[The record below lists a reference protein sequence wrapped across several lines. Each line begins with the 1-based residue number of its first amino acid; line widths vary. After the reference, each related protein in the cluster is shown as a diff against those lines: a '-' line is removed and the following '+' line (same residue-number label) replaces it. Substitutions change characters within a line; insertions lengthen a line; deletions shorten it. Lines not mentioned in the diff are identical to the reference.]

1 MRIQVR
7 HETSY
12 SYSRPLEHAVQL
24 MRMTPRSCN
33 SQFVRRWRVEIDA
46 DARLS
51 KGEDAFGNITHMV
64 FLEGELEHVRIVIE
78 GEVETSD
85 PAGFV
90 SGTLERLPLSFYLR
104 PTPLTAPSTALRSLA
119 RDCMAGEGGDLLAAL
134 HQLNA
139 RLHRDMRFDVAATTF
154 ETTAA
159 DAFDARHGV
168 CQDFAHIF
176 ITAARSL
183 NVPARYVS
191 GYFLR
196 TDRTDQEAGHAWAEA
211 NVPGLGWIAFDPAY
225 GMCTSDRHIRVAIG
239 ADAHEAAPVRGA
251 QIGGSDE
258 RLKVEIHVKASQSAR
273 ASQSMSQS

>member
-7 HETSY
+7 HETVY
-12 SYSRPLEHAVQL
+12 TYDRPLDHAVQL
-24 MRMTPRSCN
+24 MRMTPRSCG

-51 KGEDAFGNITHMV
+51 KGEDAYGNITHIV
-64 FLEGELEHVRIVIE
+64 FLEGALQHVRILIE

-85 PAGFV
+85 QNGV
-90 SGTLERLPLSFYLR
+90 VTGTLERLPLSFHLR
-104 PTPLTAPSTALRSLA
+104 DTALTAASPEIRSWA
-119 RDCMAGEGGDLLAAL
+119 RGCMAGEGGDILAAM

-139 RLHRDMRFDVAATTF
+139 RLHRDMRFDAEATTV

-159 DAFDARHGV
+159 EAFKARHGV

-176 ITAARSL
+176 IAAARSL
-183 NVPARYVS
+183 DVPARYVS

-196 TDRTDQEAGHAWAEA
+196 TDRVDQDAGHAWAEA
-211 NVPGLGWIAFDPAY
+211 NVPGIGWIAFDPAH
-225 GMCTSDRHIRVAIG
+225 GACATDRHVRVAIG

-251 QIGGSDE
+251 QVGGSDE
-258 RLKVEIHVKASQSAR
+258 KLTVSIDVR
-273 ASQSMSQS
+273 AGRNMIEG

>member
-24 MRMTPRSCN
+24 MRMTPRSCD

-51 KGEDAFGNITHMV
+51 KGEDAYGNITHIV
-64 FLEGELEHVRIVIE
+64 FLEGKIDHVRIVIE

-85 PAGFV
+85 RAGLV
-90 SGTLERLPLSFYLR
+90 AGTLERLPLSFYLR
-104 PTPLTAPSTALRSLA
+104 QTPLTAPSPALRTLA
-119 RDCMAGEGGDLLAAL
+119 QDCRAGEGGDMLAAL
-134 HQLNA
+134 HQLNN
-139 RLHRDMRFDVAATTF
+139 RLHRDMRFDVQATTY

-159 DAFDARHGV
+159 DAFQARHGV

-176 ITAARSL
+176 VAAARSL
-183 NVPARYVS
+183 AIPARYVS

-196 TDRTDQEAGHAWAEA
+196 SDRADQEAGHAWAEA
-211 NVPGLGWIAFDPAY
+211 NLPNLGWIAFDPAH
-225 GMCTSDRHIRVAIG
+225 GMCTSDRHVRVAIG
-239 ADAHEAAPVRGA
+239 ADAHEAAAVRGA

-258 RLKVEIHVKASQSAR
+258 KLNVAIDVRAGRNMVEG
-273 ASQSMSQS
+273 

>member
-12 SYSRPLEHAVQL
+12 SYSLPLEHAVQL
-24 MRMTPRSCN
+24 MRMTPRSCD

-51 KGEDAFGNITHMV
+51 KGEDAYGNITHMV
-64 FLEGELEHVRIVIE
+64 FLEGELEHVRILIE

-85 PAGFV
+85 PAGMV
-90 SGTLERLPLSFYLR
+90 SGTLERLPLSFFLR
-104 PTPLTAPSTALRSLA
+104 QTSLTAPSASLRAFA

-139 RLHRDMRFDVAATTF
+139 RLHRDMRFDAKATTF

-176 ITAARSL
+176 VAAARSL
-183 NVPARYVS
+183 GVPARYVS

-196 TDRTDQEAGHAWAEA
+196 TDRADQEAGHAWAEA
-211 NVPGLGWIAFDPAY
+211 NLPGLGWIAFDPAQ
-225 GMCTSDRHIRVAIG
+225 GICTSDRHIRVAIG
-239 ADAHEAAPVRGA
+239 ADAHEAAAVRGA
-251 QIGGSDE
+251 QVGGSDE
-258 RLKVEIHVKASQSAR
+258 KLKVAINVQSSQK
-273 ASQSMSQS
+273 MSQS